1 MRQTE
6 TISNAITIRDV
17 ASRSGVSIGTVSRAL
32 KNQPGL
38 TEETRQQVL
47 RAALELGYDTTN
59 LRPNKLRRISFLTS
73 RLADLSVN
81 PFYSPVLHGVE
92 DACRDEEIVL
102 SITSLRPGDRVVEIV
117 RRHEADGLLC
127 AGYFEPKL
135 TERIAA
141 IGLPLV
147 LIDHFSPAI
156 PSVNIDNISG
166 AKQAVKHLLEN
177 GYKNIA
183 FLSGPNHYSISQRL
197 HGFRQALFEAGVPA
211 DPTLEITPEHA
222 FTPMGTHNAMRQLL
236 DHQPRPDAVFVVND
250 QSALWA
256 MEYCLEV
263 GLRIPEDIAFVG
275 FDDIHAAS
283 HAHPPLTTI
292 RVNKELLGRRGLEL
306 LLSRNNTDSV
316 VVETE
321 LVIRGSTVAK
331 NSRKHKHK

>member
-6 TISNAITIRDV
+6 TNSNAITIRDV

-73 RLADLSVN
+73 RLADLSIN

-147 LIDHFSPAI
+147 LIDHYSPVI
-156 PSVNIDNISG
+156 PSVNIDNLSG

-256 MEYCLEV
+256 MEYCLEA

-275 FDDIHAAS
+275 FDDIHAAT

-306 LLSRNNTDSV
+306 LLSRNIDSV
-316 VVETE
+316 MVETE
-321 LVIRGSTVAK
+321 LVVRGSTVVK
-331 NSRKHKHK
+331 QSRKQNRK